1 MKLALMSD
9 RPPVNASPLTSTSI
23 LWQAQQELL
32 SPDQFYRLCQ
42 QVRQQS
48 GQTRL
53 YFYTPDS
60 AFLDADNGI
69 GVQGIRQFLD
79 YLARYV
85 RGTFQE
91 GDRTTFYLKR
101 VRLRLKHKTQT
112 KLLIKKAG
120 DDYPSPLFASAM
132 KIDVEMAG
140 AGMIGQVARL
150 RINDKDFAFKAFFD
164 PDFVWQHG
172 PWAEIPIGIRLKYCQ
187 VIKDVPEFLFSGLD
201 WSVWEWIYPHTHP
214 KSRAEGITYQ
224 QFAQTEGL
232 TKLNPLNRNN
242 YNPHNI
248 RLDPGGIQK
257 AYRGRRVHD
266 FFRSLLFYA
275 RKVRREGWKSLTPYL
290 KPEKLRYL
298 GVRLVA
304 LSISGSNPR
313 GVLSILTWQTVS
325 TKKRKVKHRELS

>member
-1 MKLALMSD
+1 MSD
-9 RPPVNASPLTSTSI
+9 RPHLDTSTLTSI

-32 SPDQFYRLCQ
+32 PPCQFYRLCQ

-60 AFLDADNGI
+60 TFIDLNNGI
-69 GVQGIRQFLD
+69 GVREIRRFLD
-79 YLARYV
+79 RLTRYV
-85 RGTFQE
+85 RGTVQE

-101 VRLRLKHKTQT
+101 VRLRLKHKT
-112 KLLIKKAG
+112 KRIILIKKEG
-120 DDYPSPLFASAM
+120 ESCPSPLFTQAM
-132 KIDVEMAG
+132 KIEVEMAG
-140 AGMIGQVARL
+140 AGMIGRVARL
-150 RINDKDFAFKAFFD
+150 RINEKDFAFKAFFD

-172 PWAEIPIGIRLKYCQ
+172 PWAEIPIGIRFKYCQ
-187 VIKDVPEFLFSGLD
+187 VTKDVPEFLFSGLD
-201 WSVWEWIYPHTHP
+201 WAVWEWIYPHTHP
-214 KSRAEGITYQ
+214 QSRKQGITYQ

-257 AYRGRRVHD
+257 AYWGRRFQD
-266 FFRSLLFYA
+266 FFRSLLFYG

-298 GVRLVA
+298 WVRLVS
-304 LSISGSNPR
+304 LIITGGSPRSVSSIMN
-313 GVLSILTWQTVS
+313 WQTVL
-325 TKKRKVKHRELS
+325 TKKSNVKHRELS

>member
-1 MKLALMSD
+1 MNLAYMSH
-9 RPPVNASPLTSTSI
+9 RPPVNASPLTSI

-32 SPDQFYRLCQ
+32 PPRQFYRLCQ

-53 YFYTPDS
+53 YFHVPDS
-60 AFLDADNGI
+60 AFIDLNNGI
-69 GVQGIRQFLD
+69 GVREIRRFLD
-79 YLARYV
+79 HLAGYV
-85 RGTFQE
+85 GGTVQE

-101 VRLRLKHKTQT
+101 VRLRLQHKTQT
-112 KLLIKKAG
+112 KLLIKNAG
-120 DDYPSPLFASAM
+120 DSCLPPLFAQAM
-132 KIDVEMAG
+132 KIEVEIAG
-140 AGMIGQVARL
+140 AGMIGRVARL
-150 RINDKDFAFKAFFD
+150 RINGKDFAFKAFFD

-187 VIKDVPEFLFSGLD
+187 VTKDVPEFLFSGLD
-201 WSVWEWIYPHTHP
+201 WAVWEWIYPYTHP
-214 KSRAEGITYQ
+214 QSRKQGITYQ

-257 AYRGRRVHD
+257 AYWGRRFQD
-266 FFRSLLFYA
+266 FFRSLLFYG

-290 KPEKLRYL
+290 KPDKLRYL
-298 GVRLVA
+298 GVRLVSM
-304 LSISGSNPR
+304 LISGGSPR
-313 GVLSILTWQTVS
+313 AVSSIMTLADRIDEEHKCKTP
-325 TKKRKVKHRELS
+325 

>member
-1 MKLALMSD
+1 MSD
-9 RPPVNASPLTSTSI
+9 RPPLNTSTLATI

-32 SPDQFYRLCQ
+32 PPRQFYRLCQ

-60 AFLDADNGI
+60 TFIDLNNGI
-69 GVQGIRQFLD
+69 GARAVRRFLD
-79 YLARYV
+79 HLARYV
-85 RGTFQE
+85 RGTVQE
-91 GDRTTFYLKR
+91 GERTIFSLKR
-101 VRLRLKHKTQT
+101 VRIRLKHKT
-112 KLLIKKAG
+112 KRIILIKKEAE
-120 DDYPSPLFASAM
+120 YCPSPLFTQAM
-132 KIDVEMAG
+132 KIEVEIAG
-140 AGMIGQVARL
+140 AGMIGRVARL
-150 RINDKDFAFKAFFD
+150 RIKDKDFAFKAFFD

-187 VIKDVPEFLFSGLD
+187 VTKDVPEFLFSGLD
-201 WSVWEWIYPHTHP
+201 WAVWEWIYPHSHP
-214 KSRAEGITYQ
+214 QSRKQGITYQ

-257 AYRGRRVHD
+257 AYWGRRFQD
-266 FFRSLLFYA
+266 FFRSLLFYG

-298 GVRLVA
+298 WVRLVS
-304 LSISGSNPR
+304 LIITGGSRSSVSSIMN
-313 GVLSILTWQTVS
+313 WQTVL
-325 TKKRKVKHRELS
+325 TKKSIVKRRELS

>member
-1 MKLALMSD
+1 MSD
-9 RPPVNASPLTSTSI
+9 RPPVNASPLTSI

-32 SPDQFYRLCQ
+32 PPRQFYRLCQ

-60 AFLDADNGI
+60 AFIDLNNRI
-69 GVQGIRQFLD
+69 GVREIRRFLD
-79 YLARYV
+79 HLAGYV
-85 RGTFQE
+85 GGTVQE

-101 VRLRLKHKTQT
+101 VRLRLKHQT
-112 KLLIKKAG
+112 KRIILIKKVKKEG
-120 DDYPSPLFASAM
+120 EYCPSPLFTQAM
-132 KIDVEMAG
+132 KIEVEMAG
-140 AGMIGQVARL
+140 AGMIGRVARL
-150 RINDKDFAFKAFFD
+150 RINEKDFAFKAFFD

-187 VIKDVPEFLFSGLD
+187 VTKDVPEFLFSGLD
-201 WSVWEWIYPHTHP
+201 WAVWEWIYPHTHP
-214 KSRAEGITYQ
+214 QSRKQGITYQ

-232 TKLNPLNRNN
+232 TTLNPLNRNN

-257 AYRGRRVHD
+257 AYWGRRFQD
-266 FFRSLLFYA
+266 FFRSLRFYA

-298 GVRLVA
+298 GVRLVS
-304 LSISGSNPR
+304 L
-313 GVLSILTWQTVS
+313 ILTGGSPRWVSSIMNWQTVL
-325 TKKRKVKHRELS
+325 TKKSNVKHRELS